1 QQPDLQ
7 NPLGGS
13 QAGQSSLYTLMKAWG
28 FEMDM
33 TKVLADM
40 TFASGEGPRLL
51 PTLLDLTGSAL
62 NQDDPVISQLGSL
75 LYAFGGYLKGKPAEG
90 LDMTVLF
97 HSSPNNMPV
106 DLIIATL
113 TGEPSTK
120 GFEPTNTEQLLGIR
134 LTGKFRSAY
143 P

>member
-1 QQPDLQ
+1 
-7 NPLGGS
+7 
-13 QAGQSSLYTLMKAWG
+13 
-28 FEMDM
+28 
-33 TKVLADM
+33 DM

-62 NQDDPVISQLGSL
+62 NQDDPVTSQLGSL

-143 P
+143 PDGKPKDPFAEMQKEKEKEQGQGKDAEAKPEPA